1 MVGMGGVGAG
11 MYLVGS
17 PWLLEF
23 EVEAEGLEMRSRVC
37 VDDLEMDIFEARG
50 GNMI

>member
-1 MVGMGGVGAG
+1 MGGVGAG

-17 PWLLEF
+17 PWWLEF
-23 EVEAEGLEMRSRVC
+23 EVEVEGLEMMSRVC
-37 VDDLEMDIFEARG
+37 VDNLAMGVFEARG